1 MVSVL
6 VYIDDFSSEELELT
20 LEGTK
25 PGAGDDDLEAGLEVL
40 LSGAFDRE
48 PTEVTADGPLVRGAR
63 SFEFTCRGCFLI
75 WHRQHL
81 GDPVQGLCRDCADL
95 CAPGQAA

>member
-1 MVSVL
+1 
-6 VYIDDFSSEELELT
+6 
-20 LEGTK
+20 
-25 PGAGDDDLEAGLEVL
+25 
-40 LSGAFDRE
+40 
-48 PTEVTADGPLVRGAR
+48 
-63 SFEFTCRGCFLI
+63 LI